1 MFNPSSLT
9 QFEEIILLLLIPKII
24 SDVISSFFLDRNNTW
39 NFLGFTNMSF
49 CFNQFIAIG
58 RKENR
63 QIINNKRHQ
72 FTFHV
77 IFKNF
82 RKTIQYTNRPEIIYI
97 ALSNGLTTARFAMF
111 GKVHVFKL
119 QLIIRVKD
127 LYIQLAEHLTSLGG
141 NSYSLIDF
149 FTLIVLKC
157 LLLQLL

>member
-63 QIINNKRHQ
+63 
-72 FTFHV
+72 
-77 IFKNF
+77 
-82 RKTIQYTNRPEIIYI
+82 
-97 ALSNGLTTARFAMF
+97 
-111 GKVHVFKL
+111 
-119 QLIIRVKD
+119 
-127 LYIQLAEHLTSLGG
+127 
-141 NSYSLIDF
+141 
-149 FTLIVLKC
+149 
-157 LLLQLL
+157 